1 MPEGVVIEVRVDL
14 LHHLVCKDPDILAS
28 ILLIIVLR
36 FLKFIYFDATK
47 N

>member
-1 MPEGVVIEVRVDL
+1 MPDRIVIEIVEDL